1 MSKDPNFTET
11 DLFSFEAGP
20 AKLKKSRS
28 QEGGRRIAQAAQ
40 DKEIHPR
47 ARTRARGRNSSA

>member
-28 QEGGRRIAQAAQ
+28 KKAEGESPKPRRTKKSI
-40 DKEIHPR
+40 
-47 ARTRARGRNSSA
+47 RGRNSSA